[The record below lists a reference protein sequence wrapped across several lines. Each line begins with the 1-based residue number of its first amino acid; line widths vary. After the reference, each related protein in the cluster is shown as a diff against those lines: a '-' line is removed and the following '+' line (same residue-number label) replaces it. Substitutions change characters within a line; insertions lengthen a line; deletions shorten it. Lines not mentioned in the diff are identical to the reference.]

1 MTVTRHPPEE
11 LLLDYAAGTTDEA
24 VSLALATHLTLC
36 SVCRKDVALAES
48 LGGAFL
54 EDEADAP
61 LSGDALSKVLT
72 RLDESDEDMMP
83 ASSKPSNIPAP
94 LRAYIGDDF
103 ASVRWTNAGGGT
115 FFKRV
120 FRRKKANVRLIR
132 SATGEGVG
140 FHTHRADEYT
150 LCLSG
155 GYSDETGRY
164 ARGDWQ
170 SATPDLLHRPVAD
183 AGEDCISLSVNYA
196 PLRFR
201 HWGIAL
207 IAKWFGF

>member
-1 MTVTRHPPEE
+1 MIPTRHPPEE

-24 VSLALATHLTLC
+24 ISLALATHLTLC
-36 SVCRKDVALAES
+36 SICRKDVALAES
-48 LGGAFL
+48 LGGALL
-54 EDEADAP
+54 EDEPGAP
-61 LSGDALSKVLT
+61 LSRDALSKVLA
-72 RLDESDEDMMP
+72 RLDASDEDAIP
-83 ASSKPSNIPAP
+83 VSSKSSSIPEP

-103 ASVRWTNAGGGT
+103 ASIRWTNAGGGT
-115 FFKRV
+115 FFKQI
-120 FRRKKANVRLIR
+120 FRRKRANVRLIR
-132 SATGEGVG
+132 STPGEGVG

-155 GYSDETGRY
+155 GYTDETGCY

-170 SATPDLLHRPVAD
+170 TATPDLLHRPVAD